1 MKTTLRSY
9 HIIKG
14 PLSWVA
20 HGVREDSVRNRYQ
33 EISEAQFMSH
43 GGSWC
48 SIRPGA
54 PQNKWNISEEYMV
67 KQIQLQLNNLAS
79 HEINCDLVQTI
90 IQSITG
96 SWWQNNPHTSLAP
109 SRCWPTGHGGV
120 DFLLRNSPNV
130 IQTPCHPISKCME
143 ITHLWQSIKCFVK

>member
-1 MKTTLRSY
+1 MSGTWSPWGFRAESLSRDFGGTIYVTRWQLVLNSARRPTKLMKY
-9 HIIKG
+9 
-14 PLSWVA
+14 
-20 HGVREDSVRNRYQ
+20 
-33 EISEAQFMSH
+33 
-43 GGSWC
+43 
-48 SIRPGA
+48 IRRIYG
-54 PQNKWNISEEYMV
+54 QTN
-67 KQIQLQLNNLAS
+67 QLQLNNLAS

-120 DFLLRNSPNV
+120 DFLLRNSPNI